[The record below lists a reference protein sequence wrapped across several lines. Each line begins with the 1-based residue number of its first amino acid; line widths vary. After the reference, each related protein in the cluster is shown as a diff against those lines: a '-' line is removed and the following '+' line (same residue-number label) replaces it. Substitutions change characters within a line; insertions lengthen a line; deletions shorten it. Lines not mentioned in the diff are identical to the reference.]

1 LGTRLATFVLAAFA
15 LLAPSTAANAASIG
29 YVSGGNVHLSAPDG
43 SLARQITTA
52 GTNDSPYNLAG
63 VADSGKIVA
72 SFGPSSSKTWFF
84 FNPDGSTRSEGPNL
98 VPMKSCGSAIGSIGP
113 LSPRLHPDGS
123 MAAYNYFC
131 NYGPPSFGS
140 DVHLTVDT
148 PHNYT
153 MGSNTPV
160 IANDLTHPTWFG
172 NRLVVSD
179 GTNILIQEDHPDS
192 PYRLGFS
199 PWLGPGP
206 GVALNGAEISR
217 QGNRF
222 LVEYTENSAKA
233 IDLYN
238 NSGSPPGGSFEFKCT
253 LAAGGNPNNAA
264 FSPDGNQIAWQD
276 DGGVKVGT
284 LDLNVPGCLAS
295 GSVRT
300 LAPGGSAPRFSAYT
314 VTPLGPGG
322 GGLGTGGGAAP
333 AVTFSLAG
341 QLPRLLPA
349 LNRGVPFFVR
359 TNRAARALVQL
370 LASGPFARGV
380 SVEMARTKV
389 VGRGSRSLP
398 RAGRYKV
405 VAKFTRKAKRR
416 YRRMRKVTLTARVTV
431 RASGGGTTTKRKRI
445 TLRR

>member
-1 LGTRLATFVLAAFA
+1 LGTRLAILVLAALA
-15 LLAPSTAANAASIG
+15 LLAPATAANAASIG

-72 SFGPSSSKTWFF
+72 AFGPSSSKTWFF
-84 FNPDGSTRSEGPNL
+84 FNPDGSTGSEGPNL

-217 QGNRF
+217 AGNRF

-233 IDLYN
+233 IDLFN
-238 NSGSPPGGSFEFKCT
+238 NSGSPPGGSFEYKCT
-253 LAAGGNPNNAA
+253 LAAGGSPQNAA
-264 FSPDGNQIAWQD
+264 LSPDGNQIAWQD

-284 LDLNVPGCLAS
+284 LDLNAQGCLGA

-300 LAPGGSAPRFSAYT
+300 LAPGGTSPRFSAYT
-314 VTPLGPGG
+314 LTPLGPPGG
-322 GGLGTGGGAAP
+322 GGPAGGPGGP
-333 AVTFSLAG
+333 AVTFRVAG
-341 QLPRLLPA
+341 GLPA
-349 LNRGVPFFVR
+349 LLRAINRGLPFFVR
-359 TNRAARALVQL
+359 TSRAGRALVQL
-370 LASGPFARGV
+370 LGSGRFA
-380 SVEMARTKV
+380 ARTTV
-389 VGRGSRSLP
+389 VAKGSRSLP

-416 YRRMRKVTLTARVTV
+416 FRRMRKVTLTARVTV